1 MAHGAARFV
10 IGPFGLNVVQ
20 QNQIVKSQEKKKLV
34 KDSLTDTECVL
45 FSERHQCK
53 DT

>member
-1 MAHGAARFV
+1 M

-34 KDSLTDTECVL
+34 KESLTDTECVL
-45 FSERHQCK
+45 FSERHQPK
-53 DT
+53 TLKVNEGV